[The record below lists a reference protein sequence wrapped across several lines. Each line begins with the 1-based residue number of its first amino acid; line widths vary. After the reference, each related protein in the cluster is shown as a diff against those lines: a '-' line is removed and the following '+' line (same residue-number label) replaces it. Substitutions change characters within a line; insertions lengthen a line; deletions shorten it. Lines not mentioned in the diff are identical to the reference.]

1 MKLSFKKFL
10 LFAFVLVE
18 MSLSMV
24 MAAPAEPVICISEGS
39 EFNLMKPKITISFTI
54 ARRRDCDGFGV
65 CDLEVGATLRS
76 GNKGNGILYLDDAL
90 RNTLVLEINKS
101 TGITVE
107 CYNKYFKTGSFLMED
122 DFPLSS
128 EITGALEIAGTKTI
142 PAGKHKIVEK
152 NGILYVYFPV
162 K

>member
-1 MKLSFKKFL
+1 MKLSFKNFL

-24 MAAPAEPVICISEGS
+24 MAAPAKPIVFNNECS
-39 EFNLMKPKITISFTI
+39 EFNLMKPKVTISFTI
-54 ARRRDCDGFGV
+54 ARRRDCDGFGI
-65 CDLEVGATLRS
+65 CDFVISGSYRT
-76 GNKGNGILYLDDAL
+76 GNKGNGILYLDDAS
-90 RNTLVLEINKS
+90 RNTVVLEINKT
-101 TGITVE
+101 TGITTE
-107 CYNKYFKTGSFLMED
+107 CYNKYLKSGTFLMED

-128 EITGALEIAGTKTI
+128 EITGALEIAGAKTI

-152 NGILYVYFPV
+152 SGILYVYFPI